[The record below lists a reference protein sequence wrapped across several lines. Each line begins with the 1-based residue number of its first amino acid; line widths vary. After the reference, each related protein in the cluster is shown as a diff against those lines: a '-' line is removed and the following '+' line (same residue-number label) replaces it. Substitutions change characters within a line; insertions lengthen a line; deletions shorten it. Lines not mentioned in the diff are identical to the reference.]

1 MDNLINLHIHQRPS
15 GEETGLINHPVQ
27 EEFLPEPGRFYSAGI
42 HPWHLDAQMNE
53 SWLSELERLIRHPQ
67 VLAIGECGI
76 DRSTG
81 IPLDQQEPVFIRQAE
96 LAEEHPKPLILHAV
110 RSYSD
115 LLRIRK
121 ARRFKTEWV
130 LHGFT
135 GNDETTKQLL
145 KQGFFFSFGA
155 ALLKDKAAL
164 NESLRLVPLSQLFF
178 ETDEQAVPVKT
189 IYNFASSV
197 LGISVEK
204 LKETVGENFERI
216 FRPWETGRNEQP

>member
-164 NESLRLVPLSQLFF
+164 NESLRLVPSVNCFSRPTSRLFLSKL
-178 ETDEQAVPVKT
+178 

-204 LKETVGENFERI
+204 LKGTVSENFERI